1 MRSAGQT
8 IEERVK
14 EDLRVEQARLLRIV
28 HEGTVVLERPRYAVS
43 LFDERMR
50 VVLVRHAR
58 STRPTQ
64 MAHRDQRLS
73 RRALDV
79 QLRNL
84 PGGSVVPRCVRRTTR
99 IPHVHLRCTIL
110 ETGEAPAVFVPAFVR
125 CPDRAHALRREVR
138 ELLEQV
144 VVHGSWLTT
153 SIIRQ
158 KCCGG
163 GAAGLPPPPR
173 RGRGE
178 AALFLLMI
186 LLPVVY
192 VYWDATPST
201 VSRYLSACEGGGLR
215 KSSRASVPDVW

>member
-43 LFDERMR
+43 LFDERMS
-50 VVLVRHAR
+50 VLLCDEAS

-64 MAHRDQRLS
+64 MAHHDQRLS

-110 ETGEAPAVFVPAFVR
+110 ETGEAPAVFVPALAR
-125 CPDRAHALRREVR
+125 CPDRAHTLRRQVR
-138 ELLEQV
+138 ELLEQG
-144 VVHGSWLTT
+144 VVHGPSLTT

-158 KCCGG
+158 KCC
-163 GAAGLPPPPR
+163 AAAVSGPPR
-173 RGRGE
+173 PHRGPPGR
-178 AALFLLMI
+178 
-186 LLPVVY
+186 
-192 VYWDATPST
+192 
-201 VSRYLSACEGGGLR
+201 
-215 KSSRASVPDVW
+215 